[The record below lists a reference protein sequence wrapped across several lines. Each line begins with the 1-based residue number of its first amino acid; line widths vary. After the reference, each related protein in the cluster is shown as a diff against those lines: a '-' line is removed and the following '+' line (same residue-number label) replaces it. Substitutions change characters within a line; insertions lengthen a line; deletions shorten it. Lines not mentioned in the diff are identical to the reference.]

1 MWSESKSLA
10 FKTNADFIK
19 KERKIIFEGEEAFL
33 VRSKPFLV
41 IRTNNDSIICGDL
54 SNRFEY
60 ID

>member
-1 MWSESKSLA
+1 MWSESKSLD
-10 FKTNADFIK
+10 FKTNADFIQ

>member
-10 FKTNADFIK
+10 FKTNADFIQ